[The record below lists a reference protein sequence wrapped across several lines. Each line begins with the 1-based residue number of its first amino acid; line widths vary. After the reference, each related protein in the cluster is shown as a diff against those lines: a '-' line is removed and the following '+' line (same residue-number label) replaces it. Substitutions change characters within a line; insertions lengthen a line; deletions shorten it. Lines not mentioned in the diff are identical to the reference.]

1 MKSLKQV
8 LEMKNQQIHQ
18 QEKKIIELE
27 KLVSRPLTLGG
38 PRNLHDIPAATVDV
52 NINSTHGPI
61 QVGALTCPVLTRE
74 QKTPFLGSQ
83 EFGSLRGGLICRNPE
98 AV

>member
-27 KLVSRPLTLGG
+27 KLVSWSISWGEPSNLTV
-38 PRNLHDIPAATVDV
+38 IVDV
-52 NINSTHGPI
+52 NTDTVQDAGPEPI
-61 QVGALTCPVLTRE
+61 APT
-74 QKTPFLGSQ
+74 
-83 EFGSLRGGLICRNPE
+83 
-98 AV
+98 

>member
-27 KLVSRPLTLGG
+27 KLVSWPLTLGG
-38 PRNLHDIPAATVDV
+38 PSNLHDIPAAIVDV
-52 NINSTHGPI
+52 NIYSI
-61 QVGALTCPVLTRE
+61 QAGALTCPVLTTE

-83 EFGSLRGGLICRNPE
+83 EFRNLRGGLICRNLEP
-98 AV
+98 V